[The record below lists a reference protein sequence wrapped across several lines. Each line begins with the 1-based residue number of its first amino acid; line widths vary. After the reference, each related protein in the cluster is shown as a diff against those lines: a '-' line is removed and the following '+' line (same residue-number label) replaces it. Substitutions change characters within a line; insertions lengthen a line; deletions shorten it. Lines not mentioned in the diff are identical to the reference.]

1 MLRESHEPDKM
12 VLLVEDDEGTAVLE
26 RRALSRAGF
35 VVRTVPRVCDAL
47 SLLEREPFWAVLL
60 DYHLPDGDPWAIVE
74 AAKTKTP
81 PIPVIIVTA
90 MGDER
95 VAAEAIHRGV
105 ADYVRKSET
114 FWEHLPGI
122 VNRAG
127 HLARAEERVHR
138 TDALFR
144 VIVNNTSDM
153 IVVADP
159 GGANRY
165 ISPGCRRLYGYE
177 PEELL
182 ASPGLESIHPED
194 AERIAR
200 LMASVRYDGRF
211 TAPYRCRR
219 KDGSYLWVESTVNG
233 LRDSSGQV
241 NEIVRVTRDISER
254 MHAEEAV
261 RESAT
266 ARDQRLLFE
275 ISERLNMLD
284 DRESGLDYVVTSL
297 GKHLGLSR
305 CLISEVDL
313 VNDRVILRCEYNRE
327 PRPAVGAHPL
337 SSFSPLSR
345 RELAAG
351 RVVIIRDA
359 RTDPFTAERFEQVY
373 APNGLFAYVVVPL
386 MRDEKWHGIVVAVR
400 SRPHQWSVR
409 EIGLIEAVSERTWS
423 WFERQRATAALR
435 ESEARNA
442 AILQCAFDAIVS
454 MNASGVITGFNS
466 AAERMFGHSAK
477 DVIGRN
483 LGEVIVPPNLREQ
496 HRQGLARYAETGEAP
511 LLGKV
516 LELPALR
523 ADGTEFTA
531 EVAIAQVEGQH
542 PTLFTGFIRD
552 ITERKRSA
560 EQFRLTLEAAP
571 TAMVLADTGG
581 RIVLVNAQ
589 VEKVFGYSRSEL
601 VGKTIEMLVPARFRE
616 CHREYRSAFSS
627 EPTARPMGSGRD
639 LYGRR
644 KDGTEV
650 PIEIGLN
657 PIQTPEGHFVLSSV
671 VDITERRHAE
681 QERARL
687 VTDLQRLAKELDA
700 RVAARTEQLAE
711 VHDALAASE
720 ARYRAL
726 FDDSPISLLEEDFSD
741 AVAYLRDLGEQ
752 GTEDLRARLLSDP
765 YVVAVAAAKVK
776 IIAVNQAT
784 LRTFEAAAEAE
795 LLGGLPHIFG
805 QDSLSVFRDELVAF
819 LDGKTSFETETITHT
834 LKGRMNNSSVRL
846 SVVAGHEQTWSR
858 VVVSVFDI
866 TAHKEAEKNIR
877 ASLQEKEV
885 LIKEVHHRVKNNL
898 QVISSL
904 LNLQAQ
910 HIADPVDRGLFA
922 ESQSRVQSIALVHEK
937 LYQSPDLSQI
947 HFEEYVQTLVSNL
960 FHSLDAAERGVV
972 AKVDAGGIRLP
983 VDLAIPCGLII
994 NELVTNSLKHAF
1006 PDGRSGCVEVLVR
1019 SSDQRR
1025 LELVVQDDGVGLPS
1039 GLEPGQTSKLGLD
1052 LVYTFADQLEAT
1064 VDVRRSPGTAFSFV
1078 FSRR

>member
-1 MLRESHEPDKM
+1 MRLHESHEPDKE
-12 VLLVEDDEGTAVLE
+12 VLLVEDDEGAAELE
-26 RRALSRAGF
+26 RRALSGAGF
-35 VVRTVPRVCDAL
+35 VVRTVPRVSDAL
-47 SLLEREPFWAVLL
+47 SLLERESFWAVLL
-60 DYHLPDGDPWAIVE
+60 DYQLPDGDPWAIVE
-74 AAKTKTP
+74 AAKTKAP
-81 PIPVIIVTA
+81 RIPVILVTA

-105 ADYVRKSET
+105 ADYVRKSEA
-114 FWEHLPGI
+114 FWELLPGI
-122 VNRAG
+122 VNRAA
-127 HLARAEERVHR
+127 HLARAEERLHR

-144 VIVNNTSDM
+144 LIENNTSEM

-159 GGANRY
+159 DGTIKY

-177 PEELL
+177 PGELL
-182 ASPGLESIHPED
+182 ESPGLESIHPED
-194 AERIAR
+194 ADRIAR
-200 LMASVRYDGRF
+200 LMTTVRYDGRF
-211 TAPYRCRR
+211 TAAYRCRR
-219 KDGSYLWVESTVNG
+219 KDGTYLWVESTVNG
-233 LRDSSGQV
+233 LRDSSGQL
-241 NEIVRVTRDISER
+241 NEIVRVTRDVSER
-254 MHAEEAV
+254 MNAEEAV

-266 ARDQRLLFE
+266 
-275 ISERLNMLD
+275 
-284 DRESGLDYVVTSL
+284 
-297 GKHLGLSR
+297 
-305 CLISEVDL
+305 
-313 VNDRVILRCEYNRE
+313 
-327 PRPAVGAHPL
+327 
-337 SSFSPLSR
+337 
-345 RELAAG
+345 
-351 RVVIIRDA
+351 
-359 RTDPFTAERFEQVY
+359 
-373 APNGLFAYVVVPL
+373 
-386 MRDEKWHGIVVAVR
+386 R
-400 SRPHQWSVR
+400 S
-409 EIGLIEAVSERTWS
+409 
-423 WFERQRATAALR
+423 LR

-454 MNASGVITGFNS
+454 MNASGAITGFNT

-483 LGEVIVPPNLREQ
+483 LGEVIVAPSLREAHQ
-496 HRQGLARYAETGEAP
+496 QGLARYAETGAAP
-511 LLGKV
+511 ILGKV

-531 EVAIAQVEGQH
+531 EIAIAQVEGQH
-542 PTLFTGFIRD
+542 PALFTGVIRD

-571 TAMVLADTGG
+571 TAMILVDAGG

-601 VGKTIEMLVPARFRE
+601 VGKTVEMLVPASFRE
-616 CHREYRSAFSS
+616 RHREYRSAFSS

-657 PIQTPEGHFVLSSV
+657 PIQTPEGDFVLSSV
-671 VDITERRHAE
+671 VDVTERRHAE
-681 QERARL
+681 QERTRL
-687 VTDLQRLAKELDA
+687 VTDLQRLARELDA

-711 VHDALAASE
+711 VHDALVASE

-752 GTEDLRARLLSDP
+752 GTEDLRARLISDP

-784 LRTFEAAAEAE
+784 LRTFEAAAEAD

-805 QDSLSVFRDELVAF
+805 QDSLSVFRDELAAF

-834 LKGRMNNSSVRL
+834 LKGRRNNSSVRL

-866 TAHKEAEKNIR
+866 TAHKEAERNIR

-922 ESQSRVQSIALVHEK
+922 ESQNRVQSIALVHEK
-937 LYQSPDLSQI
+937 LYQSPDLSQV

-960 FHSLDAAERGVV
+960 FHALDAAERGVV
-972 AKVDAGGIRLP
+972 AKVDARGIRLP
-983 VDLAIPCGLII
+983 VGLAIPCGLII

-1006 PDGRSGCVEVLVR
+1006 PDGRRGSVEVLLHP
-1019 SSDQRR
+1019 SDQQR
-1025 LELVVQDDGVGLPS
+1025 LELVVRDDGVGLPP
-1039 GLEPGQTSKLGLD
+1039 GLDPRQTPSLGLD
-1052 LVYTFADQLEAT
+1052 LVYTFADQLEAA
-1064 VDVRRSPGTAFSFV
+1064 VDVIHSPGTAFSFV